1 MVAAQCGRRHWAT
14 CADPRAD
21 TIWTVALAW
30 MGIACVLNAR
40 QCGRIHCRYTGPLL
54 AMIVPVAVV
63 GLGIVPLS
71 AYGWLALATLILGGG
86 YIIWWA
92 TERLWGKFAAPYFH

>member
-1 MVAAQCGRRHWAT
+1 MSLLAWWLPSAAIVTGLFAPIPART
-14 CADPRAD
+14 I
-21 TIWTVALAW
+21 IWTVALAW
-30 MGIACVLNAR
+30 MGIACVLNAQ
-40 QCGRIHCRYTGPLL
+40 QCGRIHCRY
-54 AMIVPVAVV
+54 MIVPVAVV
-63 GLGIVPLS
+63 GLGIVKLS